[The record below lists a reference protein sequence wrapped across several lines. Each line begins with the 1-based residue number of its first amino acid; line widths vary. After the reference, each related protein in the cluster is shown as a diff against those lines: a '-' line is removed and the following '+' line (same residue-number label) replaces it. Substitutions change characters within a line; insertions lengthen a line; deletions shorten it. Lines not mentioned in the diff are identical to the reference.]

1 MDRITLELIGKI
13 KNSFGDLHKAMGL
26 MEALAFGIYVAEN
39 TTVKSMSFD
48 DGFERAHENPET
60 EQPCTFTAL
69 LEVKGDR
76 V

>member
-1 MDRITLELIGKI
+1 MDKITLEMLGRVEDAVGVI
-13 KNSFGDLHKAMGL
+13 HKAMGIIK
-26 MEALAFGIYVAEN
+26 AHAFGEYAAEHI
-39 TTVKSMSFD
+39 TVKTASFD